1 MDRILYTAMSGA
13 KQTLARQDTLANNI
27 ANASTTGF
35 RADTVAFRAVPLQT
49 DAAGTRVFVV
59 ETTTGSNLAP
69 GSMMRT
75 DNELDIAVQGEG
87 WIAVQA
93 RDGSEAYTRNGALVV
108 TADGTL
114 ATVAGAPVM
123 GGGGPISIPPD
134 SQISIGS
141 DGTVSVK
148 TPGQS
153 VVNSVGRIK
162 LVNPPA
168 AEMTKGLDGLFRSR
182 DGEAA
187 TDETVRIAGGML
199 ESSNVN
205 VVENMVSMI
214 GAARQFEMQMKMLS
228 TAEQNEQKSNQLL
241 GA

>member
-27 ANASTTGF
+27 ANASTHGF

-59 ETTTGSNLAP
+59 ETSTGSNLAP

-93 RDGSEAYTRNGALVV
+93 PDGSEAFTRNGALVV

-114 ATVAGAPVM
+114 ATAAGAPVM

-153 VVNSVGRIK
+153 VINSVGRIK

-168 AEMTKGLDGLFRSR
+168 AEMVKGLDGLFRSR
-182 DGEAA
+182 GGEAA
-187 TDETVRIAGGML
+187 ADETVRIAGGML

>member
-1 MDRILYTAMSGA
+1 MDRMIYTAMSGA
-13 KQTLARQDTLANNI
+13 KQTMARQDTLANNL
-27 ANASTTGF
+27 ANATTTGF
-35 RADTVAFRAVPLQT
+35 RADTVAFRAVPMQT

-59 ETTTGSNLAP
+59 ETSTGSNLAP
-69 GSMMRT
+69 GPMFRT

-87 WIAVQA
+87 WITVQA
-93 RDGSEAYTRNGALVV
+93 PDGSEAYTRNGALVV

-114 ATVAGAPVM
+114 ATAAGAPVM
-123 GGGGPISIPPD
+123 GGGSPISIPPD
-134 SQISIGS
+134 SQIALGT
-141 DGTVSVK
+141 DGTVSVR
-148 TPGQS
+148 TPGQT

-168 AEMTKGLDGLFRSR
+168 EAMVKGPDGLFRSR
-182 DGEAA
+182 EGEADA
-187 TDETVRIAGGML
+187 DDNVRIASGTL
-199 ESSNVN
+199 EASNVN

-214 GAARQFEMQMKMLS
+214 AAARQFEMQMKMLN